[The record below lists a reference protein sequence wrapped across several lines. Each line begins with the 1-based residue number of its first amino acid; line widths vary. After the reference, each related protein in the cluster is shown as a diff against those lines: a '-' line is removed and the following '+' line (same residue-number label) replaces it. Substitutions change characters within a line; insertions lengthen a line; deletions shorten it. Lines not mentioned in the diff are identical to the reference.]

1 MGVAAAVVAITRH
14 GLQLDAS
21 RSSGIEPVQWPP
33 AWEFTLGAALSAAA
47 LAGLVLLVPNPG
59 FRMVMSPLSCGII
72 SGLGLTVSGMTSQC
86 KVLGF
91 LDVGGYWDPSL
102 AFVMGGGLCVAFPTF
117 FFWVDRPNH
126 CPLAEGAKF
135 EAPSKVV
142 GLDSNT
148 AKLVLGASL
157 FGMGWGFCGLCPGP
171 GVVAVLPYLIQG
183 SAGGGLEANLGLGAF
198 FVFLCAAW
206 LGCDVVVRR
215 AAAPT
220 LLVPLLSR

>member
-72 SGLGLTVSGMTSQC
+72 SGLGLTVSGMTSQY